1 MHMPSQDVDF
11 SVFDADV
18 LDDLAWRWDL
28 SRALVEWEEQVARTG
43 DIHELSEPPVSL
55 SSSPAPRRAQFAH
68 RNQLT
73 EALMGGRRVTGGG
86 HLGRG
91 KYAEHGGADLFGGD
105 GGGMGHGR
113 TSSAKYSR
121 HAARLE
127 F

>member
-1 MHMPSQDVDF
+1 MPSQDVDF

-86 HLGRG
+86 P
-91 KYAEHGGADLFGGD
+91 
-105 GGGMGHGR
+105 
-113 TSSAKYSR
+113 SR
-121 HAARLE
+121 SRQAC
-127 F
+127 